1 MWLVDDRPRTVV
13 VYQQRPG
20 CLRGCFSI
28 GCTSIFAALVAVVM
42 LVLGIAFVAALFR

>member
-1 MWLVDDRPRTVV
+1 MWFVDDRPRTVV

-20 CLRGCFSI
+20 CLRGCLTI
-28 GCTSIFAALVAVVM
+28 GCTSLFAALVAVAL